1 MSIDIV
7 NLIESNPITKLTGN
21 YQSKLVEKVKN
32 TFSNYEQQLFLSSF
46 YCYLKYDSKNDYVI
60 DIDID
65 NVWKWLDFSQ
75 KDSAKRVIDKNF
87 YINKDYKIF
96 APQVGG
102 AKKNV
107 RGGHNKEIIMLNYNL
122 KIILNYNN
130 MQAKLDELASQ
141 TNVCDPSKVIP
152 QIATALYLFETKKG
166 GHAFKKALKDSSPH
180 AYYKIYL
187 EPLFNALKQAG
198 ALSDNDYNP
207 MDRFHD
213 IMMDRA
219 GYYYDSGPRFKQKAV
234 LFALQ
239 KLMKNDL
246 SLGNIFMVKEK
257 HLIINKETGEIEI
270 DYVAQKESFIKLIK
284 KKKEKGQDTT
294 YMKEIYYD
302 FYGEY
307 PPDL

>member
-1 MSIDIV
+1 
-7 NLIESNPITKLTGN
+7 
-21 YQSKLVEKVKN
+21 
-32 TFSNYEQQLFLSSF
+32 
-46 YCYLKYDSKNDYVI
+46 
-60 DIDID
+60 
-65 NVWKWLDFSQ
+65 
-75 KDSAKRVIDKNF
+75 
-87 YINKDYKIF
+87 
-96 APQVGG
+96 
-102 AKKNV
+102 
-107 RGGHNKEIIMLNYNL
+107 
-122 KIILNYNN
+122 

-257 HLIINKETGEIEI
+257 HLIINKETGEVEI
-270 DYVAQKESFIKLIK
+270 DNVVQNESFIKLIK
-284 KKKEKGQDTT
+284 KKKEKGQDIT
-294 YMKEIYYD
+294 YIKEIYYD

-307 PPDL
+307 PPEL

>member
-1 MSIDIV
+1 METII
-7 NLIESNPITKLTGN
+7 NI
-21 YQSKLVEKVKN
+21 LVVKP
-32 TFSNYEQQLFLSSF
+32 
-46 YCYLKYDSKNDYVI
+46 
-60 DIDID
+60 
-65 NVWKWLDFSQ
+65 NVF
-75 KDSAKRVIDKNF
+75 
-87 YINKDYKIF
+87 KI
-96 APQVGG
+96 
-102 AKKNV
+102 K
-107 RGGHNKEIIMLNYNL
+107 LNYNL

-187 EPLFNALKQAG
+187 EPLFNALKQVG

-239 KLMKNDL
+239 KLMKNDYA
-246 SLGNIFMVKEK
+246 LGNIFMVKEK
-257 HLIINKETGEIEI
+257 HLIINKETGEVEI
-270 DYVAQKESFIKLIK
+270 DNVVQKESFIKLIK
-284 KKKEKGQDTT
+284 KKKEKGQDIT
-294 YMKEIYYD
+294 YIKEIYYD

>member
-1 MSIDIV
+1 
-7 NLIESNPITKLTGN
+7 
-21 YQSKLVEKVKN
+21 
-32 TFSNYEQQLFLSSF
+32 
-46 YCYLKYDSKNDYVI
+46 
-60 DIDID
+60 
-65 NVWKWLDFSQ
+65 
-75 KDSAKRVIDKNF
+75 
-87 YINKDYKIF
+87 
-96 APQVGG
+96 
-102 AKKNV
+102 
-107 RGGHNKEIIMLNYNL
+107 
-122 KIILNYNN
+122 

-187 EPLFNALKQAG
+187 EPLFNALKQVG
-198 ALSDNDYNP
+198 ALSDNEYNP

-257 HLIINKETGEIEI
+257 HLIINKETGEVEI
-270 DYVAQKESFIKLIK
+270 DNVVQKESFIKLIK